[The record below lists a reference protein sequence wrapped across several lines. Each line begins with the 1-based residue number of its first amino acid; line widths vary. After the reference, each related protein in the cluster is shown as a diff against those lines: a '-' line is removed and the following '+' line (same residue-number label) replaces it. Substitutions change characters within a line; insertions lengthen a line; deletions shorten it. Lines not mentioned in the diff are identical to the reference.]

1 LDGKEAD
8 DQTTGIKKTGS
19 GHRPLLS
26 TPTVHAGAKTATEKF
41 LEKNPE
47 LAALHHEAMVK
58 VHGPDYKPLNMTD
71 LSNIET
77 VHEYAAYELARSANE
92 NVLRGETF
100 VKYMRI
106 MLEILAF
113 RLNADNSIRIAEGYA
128 DAIRNNKD
136 EVDAF
141 YKSVCAVIVQ
151 KISDEK
157 SRKEFIESI
166 KKLYDDYYT
175 QQKAIVE
182 QLQLEYPLASEKFKL
197 SPQQNI
203 GESKE

>member
-1 LDGKEAD
+1 MDGKEAD
-8 DQTTGIKKTGS
+8 DQTTGKTKS
-19 GHRPLLS
+19 ESRHRSLLKPPGIHPS
-26 TPTVHAGAKTATEKF
+26 SQTATEKF

-47 LAALHHEAMVK
+47 LAALHHEAMLK
-58 VHGPDYKPLNMTD
+58 VHGPDYKPLNIADIST
-71 LSNIET
+71 IET
-77 VHEYAAYELARSANE
+77 IHEYAAYELMRSANE

-151 KISDEK
+151 KISEEK

-175 QQKAIVE
+175 QQKAVVE

-197 SPQQNI
+197 SPQHNI
-203 GESKE
+203 GEPKE